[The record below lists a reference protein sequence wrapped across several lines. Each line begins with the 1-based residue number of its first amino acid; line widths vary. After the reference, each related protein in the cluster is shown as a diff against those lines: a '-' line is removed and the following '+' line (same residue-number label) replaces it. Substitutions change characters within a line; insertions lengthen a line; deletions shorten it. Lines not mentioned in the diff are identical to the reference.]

1 MRGITLRILGQEVFE
16 FYVGTPSNDGTEP
29 EADSA
34 ATAGANLTATTERPF
49 GFIPA
54 GVEFDK
60 PQPE

>member
-16 FYVGTPSNDGTEP
+16 LYLGTPSNDGTAPDP
-29 EADSA
+29 EQQPA
-34 ATAGANLTATTERPF
+34 AHVASTTERPF

>member
-16 FYVGTPSNDGTEP
+16 FYVGTPTNDGTTP
-29 EADSA
+29 EAEA
-34 ATAGANLTATTERPF
+34 AAGANLTATTERPF